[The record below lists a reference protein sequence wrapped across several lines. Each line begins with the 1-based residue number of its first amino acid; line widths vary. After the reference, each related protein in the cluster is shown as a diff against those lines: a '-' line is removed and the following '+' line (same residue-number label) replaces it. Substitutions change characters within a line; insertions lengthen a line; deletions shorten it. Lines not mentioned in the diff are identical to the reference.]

1 MTING
6 KSYPFLGIIK
16 QYFVQIILIC
26 VGIPLFV
33 FWARSVYIQESN
45 STPAPVPYWSF
56 VSDHKNLSVLQVK
69 QILDL
74 TARCSAITGV
84 RQSIL
89 LSIIEVESDY
99 EPDVRANNDI
109 GLCQINS
116 RVWWFADF
124 DIERNIN
131 GMCVILSHYLL
142 FEHGSVYR
150 AVRRYNGINSDAFAS
165 RVLSGARKI
174 DEQK

>member
-1 MTING
+1 MTVNDRGFPGWRGLTLVSLILCLIIIFSG
-6 KSYPFLGIIK
+6 KY
-16 QYFVQIILIC
+16 
-26 VGIPLFV
+26 LFTGTTRV
-33 FWARSVYIQESN
+33 E
-45 STPAPVPYWSF
+45 PPVPYWSF
-56 VSDHKNLSVLQVK
+56 VSGHKNLSVFQVK

-74 TARCSAITGV
+74 TARCSAVTGV

-99 EPDVRANNDI
+99 EPDARANSDI

-116 RVWWFADF
+116 KIWWFADF

-150 AVRRYNGINSDAFAS
+150 AVRRYNGINSDTFAS

>member
-1 MTING
+1 MTKNG
-6 KSYPFLGIIK
+6 FPFWGPWAISLGI
-16 QYFVQIILIC
+16 VLVVILS
-26 VGIPLFV
+26 GKYLFTG
-33 FWARSVYIQESN
+33 
-45 STPAPVPYWSF
+45 STRVKPPVPYWSF
-56 VSDHKNLSVLQVK
+56 VSGHKNLSVLQSR

-74 TARCSAITGV
+74 TARCSAVTGI

-116 RVWWFADF
+116 KIWWFADF
-124 DIERNIN
+124 DIEHNIN
-131 GMCVILSHYLL
+131 GMCAILSHYLL

-150 AVRRYNGINSDAFAS
+150 AVRRYNGINSDSFAS